1 MTAAPLS
8 LEARRLAL
16 FAVALASLS
25 LVTALCS
32 AHARALTRRRALD
45 DASLRSAASAVGP
58 ELALYAGAR
67 WLRHPTRSEPWAYG
81 HDGPGLADA
90 DPAGAFASAPRAV
103 LAHRSVVTHAA
114 LFRHGARE

>member
-1 MTAAPLS
+1 MTAALAS
-8 LEARRLAL
+8 LAARRLAL
-16 FAVALASLS
+16 FAVALFALS
-25 LVTALCS
+25 LATALCA
-32 AHARALTRRRALD
+32 AHARSLTRARSLD
-45 DASLRSAASAVGP
+45 ERSLRSAASAVGP

-81 HDGPGLADA
+81 HDGPGLADP

-114 LFRHGARE
+114 LVRHGVRE